1 MPNFRSLAR
10 SYRIYSYQPG
20 GTFFVF
26 FSGSLFRIDSNNGN
40 IYRKEEEL
48 DREQRD
54 VYQFTVMVSSVLS
67 LTYSKIIK
75 FRHSN
80 YSAIL
85 SKYTST
91 DCFFGDFASG

>member
-20 GTFFVF
+20 GTFFV

-67 LTYSKIIK
+67 LT
-75 FRHSN
+75 
-80 YSAIL
+80 IL